1 MTRLLRHWM
10 LPLAC
15 LAFLTIG
22 SGHGQPQPP
31 EEPPRI
37 KALLKSDPPPAPP
50 VEPPSAPVKP
60 ASPALPPASVD
71 DLITRLEKLRQQ
83 KAELE
88 KQEREVV
95 EQLRE
100 IVKSQADRLSK
111 LGINL
116 GGPEPKEAVNRAGG
130 LTSQPKK

>member
-1 MTRLLRHWM
+1 MTRLFRQWM

-15 LAFLTIG
+15 LAILTIG
-22 SGHGQPQPP
+22 DGHGQPQPP

-37 KALLKSDPPPAPP
+37 KALLKSDPPPPQA
-50 VEPPSAPVKP
+50 AD
-60 ASPALPPASVD
+60 PPATPARSTPPTSVD

-100 IVKSQADRLSK
+100 IVKSQADRLSR

-130 LTSQPKK
+130 LPSLPKK

>member
-1 MTRLLRHWM
+1 MTRLFRHWM

-15 LAFLTIG
+15 LAILTIG

-37 KALLKSDPPPAPP
+37 KALLKSDPPPPAVDPPAAPAK
-50 VEPPSAPVKP
+50 PSAPQ
-60 ASPALPPASVD
+60 SVD

-116 GGPEPKEAVNRAGG
+116 TGPEPKEAVNRAGG
-130 LTSQPKK
+130 LPSLPKK

>member
-1 MTRLLRHWM
+1 MTRLFRHWM

-15 LAFLTIG
+15 LAILTLG

-37 KALLKSDPPPAPP
+37 KALLKSEPPPPQA
-50 VEPPSAPVKP
+50 ADTP
-60 ASPALPPASVD
+60 AIPATPARATTPLSVD

-111 LGINL
+111 LGISL
-116 GGPEPKEAVNRAGG
+116 GAPDPKDAGNRPGD
-130 LTSQPKK
+130 LPTLPKK

>member
-1 MTRLLRHWM
+1 MTRLFRHWM
-10 LPLAC
+10 LPLVC
-15 LAFLTIG
+15 LAILTIG
-22 SGHGQPQPP
+22 NGHGQPQPP
-31 EEPPRI
+31 EEPTRS
-37 KALLKSDPPPAPP
+37 KALLKSDPPPPQAADPPLAPARP
-50 VEPPSAPVKP
+50 T
-60 ASPALPPASVD
+60 PPASVD

-116 GGPEPKEAVNRAGG
+116 GGPDLKEAGNRPGD
-130 LTSQPKK
+130 LPPLPKK

>member
-1 MTRLLRHWM
+1 MTRLFRHWM

-15 LAFLTIG
+15 LAILTIG
-22 SGHGQPQPP
+22 NGHGQPQPP
-31 EEPPRI
+31 EEPTRT
-37 KALLKSDPPPAPP
+37 KALLKSDPPPPQAADPPAAP
-50 VEPPSAPVKP
+50 ARQT
-60 ASPALPPASVD
+60 PPASVD

-111 LGINL
+111 LGISL
-116 GGPEPKEAVNRAGG
+116 GGPDLKEAGNRPAD
-130 LTSQPKK
+130 LPPLPKK